1 MTVTEEEIEEAEAVG
16 HYSLKQILK
25 QSPDKISAGIVVIGN
40 ALVAAGIDIA
50 ARWVGAANIIALTL
64 LTLLYVAP
72 AIKAKVD
79 TEALKG
85 IDWGRQLSRRQLHAE
100 E

>member
-1 MTVTEEEIEEAEAVG
+1 MPTEEEINEAEELG
-16 HYSLKQILK
+16 HYDLKQILK

-40 ALVAAGIDIA
+40 AIVAAGVDVA

-64 LTLLYVAP
+64 LTLFYVAP

-79 TEALKG
+79 TEGLKG
-85 IDWGRQLSRRQLHAE
+85 IDWGQQMARRPLRAE